1 MGQSMLGWKAD
12 EFFSTFKQHLD
23 ALGPH
28 GMDELRIIFAK
39 AAANVSDVFQRLNN
53 EHLDQI
59 LENLRVLTR
68 NLQQLDVNIFHEAF
82 KSFQHTN
89 NIASDKLTKL
99 DINHLQE
106 TLKPFQQIA
115 NSIALTTQNIPKT
128 LDAFKYT
135 LLFTGLMVGLVT
147 WTLICFMENLDKR
160 TDRLSANMQALSTEI
175 TVQGNLH
182 HQREFA
188 EAVYS
193 LVQQK
198 RAEQILYPDNYP
210 TTNYTFQSRY
220 TIFHPASDWHGNLF
234 ALASKGWCDEYLEA
248 DHEEC
253 ILDRL
258 RLFNN
263 PEKFTTYLREYGTS
277 EVIKNTDHTLSVTHI
292 LLPSA
297 HPYTL
302 QFTLR
307 VPEKLH
313 PVRVVGQTDRNGK
326 PYCRAC
332 IIAVDLSDIV
342 DIELLP
348 EHEAADYVP
357 SKSATDKR
365 LYPILWLIIAALW
378 LKMVLGAVVDFVGD
392 VAWNVSNAYFGLAE
406 FLSFGV
412 TKFLSFGA

>member
-12 EFFSTFKQHLD
+12 EFFYTFKQHLD
-23 ALGPH
+23 ALGPR
-28 GMDELRIIFAK
+28 GMEELRNALAT
-39 AAANVSDVFQRLNN
+39 AAASVGSVHKRLDNEQLNRILGNVRATTK
-53 EHLDQI
+53 
-59 LENLRVLTR
+59 NLR
-68 NLQQLDVNIFHEAF
+68 QFDVKIIHEAF
-82 KSFQHTN
+82 KSIQRTS
-89 NIASDKLTKL
+89 NIATDRLTKL
-99 DINHLQE
+99 DTNHLQD
-106 TLKPFQQIA
+106 TLKFFQQFA
-115 NSIALTTQNIPKT
+115 NSIALTTQNVPKT

-160 TDRLSANMQALSTEI
+160 TGKLSANMQALSTEI

-188 EAVYS
+188 GAVYS
-193 LVQQK
+193 LIQQK

-210 TTNYTFQSRY
+210 TTNYTFQARY
-220 TIFHPASDWHGNLF
+220 TVFHPASDWHGNLF

-248 DHEEC
+248 DHEDC

-263 PEKFTTYLREYGTS
+263 PEKFATYLREYG
-277 EVIKNTDHTLSVTHI
+277 IKNTDHTLSVTHI

-297 HPYTL
+297 HSYTL
-302 QFTLR
+302 PFTLR
-307 VPEKLH
+307 VPEELH

-332 IIAVDLSDIV
+332 IIGVDLSDIV

-348 EHEAADYVP
+348 EHEAADYVA
-357 SKSATDKR
+357 SKPATDKR
-365 LYPILWLIIAALW
+365 LYPILWLIIAVLW

-392 VAWNVSNAYFGLAE
+392 VAWNVSNAYHGLAE

>member
-12 EFFSTFKQHLD
+12 EFFYTFKQHLD
-23 ALGPH
+23 ALGPR
-28 GMDELRIIFAK
+28 GMEELRNALAT
-39 AAANVSDVFQRLNN
+39 AAASVGSVYKRLDNEQLDRILGNVRA
-53 EHLDQI
+53 
-59 LENLRVLTR
+59 TTK
-68 NLQQLDVNIFHEAF
+68 NLQQFDVKVIHEAF
-82 KSFQHTN
+82 KSIQRTS
-89 NIASDKLTKL
+89 NIATDRLTKL
-99 DINHLQE
+99 DTNHLQD
-106 TLKPFQQIA
+106 TLKFFQQFA
-115 NSIALTTQNIPKT
+115 NSIALTTQNVPKT

-160 TDRLSANMQALSTEI
+160 TGKLSANMQALSTEI
-175 TVQGNLH
+175 TVQSNLH

-188 EAVYS
+188 GAVYS
-193 LVQQK
+193 LIQQK

-210 TTNYTFQSRY
+210 TTNYTFQARY
-220 TIFHPASDWHGNLF
+220 TVFHPASDWHGNLF

-248 DHEEC
+248 DHEDC

-263 PEKFTTYLREYGTS
+263 PEKFATYLREYG
-277 EVIKNTDHTLSVTHI
+277 IKNTDHTLSVKHI

-302 QFTLR
+302 PFTLR
-307 VPEKLH
+307 VPEELH

-332 IIAVDLSDIV
+332 IIGVDLSDIV

-348 EHEAADYVP
+348 EHEAADYVA
-357 SKSATDKR
+357 SKPATDKR
-365 LYPILWLIIAALW
+365 LYPILWLIIAVLW

-392 VAWNVSNAYFGLAE
+392 VAWNVSNAYHGLAE

>member
-28 GMDELRIIFAK
+28 GMDELRITFAI

-53 EHLDQI
+53 ENLNQI
-59 LENLRVLTR
+59 LGNLKVMTG
-68 NLQQLDVNIFHEAF
+68 NLQQLDVNIFHEALR
-82 KSFQHTN
+82 SFQRTSD
-89 NIASDKLTKL
+89 ITSDKSTKL

-106 TLKPFQQIA
+106 TPKPFQRIA
-115 NSIALTTQNIPKT
+115 NNIALTTQNIPKT

-160 TDRLSANMQALSTEI
+160 TCKLSANMQALSTEI
-175 TVQGNLH
+175 AAQGSLH
-182 HQREFA
+182 HQREFG
-188 EAVYS
+188 ESVYN
-193 LVQQK
+193 LIQQK

-210 TTNYTFQSRY
+210 TTNYTFQARY

-234 ALASKGWCDEYLEA
+234 ALASKGWFDEYLEA
-248 DHEEC
+248 DHEDC

-263 PEKFTTYLREYGTS
+263 PEKFATYLREYGTS

-302 QFTLR
+302 PFTLR
-307 VPEKLH
+307 VPEELH

-332 IIAVDLSDIV
+332 IIGVDLSDIV
-342 DIELLP
+342 DIDLLP
-348 EHEAADYVP
+348 EHEAADYVA
-357 SKSATDKR
+357 SKSVTDKR

-378 LKMVLGAVVDFVGD
+378 LKMVLGTVVDFVGD
-392 VAWNVSNAYFGLAE
+392 VAWNVSNAYHVLAE

>member
-1 MGQSMLGWKAD
+1 
-12 EFFSTFKQHLD
+12 
-23 ALGPH
+23 
-28 GMDELRIIFAK
+28 
-39 AAANVSDVFQRLNN
+39 
-53 EHLDQI
+53 
-59 LENLRVLTR
+59 
-68 NLQQLDVNIFHEAF
+68 
-82 KSFQHTN
+82 
-89 NIASDKLTKL
+89 
-99 DINHLQE
+99 
-106 TLKPFQQIA
+106 
-115 NSIALTTQNIPKT
+115 
-128 LDAFKYT
+128 
-135 LLFTGLMVGLVT
+135 MVGLVT

-160 TDRLSANMQALSTEI
+160 ADRLSANMQALSTEI

-182 HQREFA
+182 YQREFA
-188 EAVYS
+188 KAVYN
-193 LVQQK
+193 LIQQK

-210 TTNYTFQSRY
+210 TTNYTFQARY

-234 ALASKGWCDEYLEA
+234 ALASKDWCDEYFEA
-248 DHEEC
+248 DHEDC

-263 PEKFTTYLREYGTS
+263 PEKFATYLHEYGTS

-297 HPYTL
+297 QPHTL
-302 QFTLR
+302 PFILR
-307 VPEKLH
+307 VPEELH
-313 PVRVVGQTDRNGK
+313 PVRIVGQTDRNGK

-332 IIAVDLSDIV
+332 IIGVDPSDIV

-348 EHEAADYVP
+348 EHEAPDYVA

-392 VAWNVSNAYFGLAE
+392 VAWNVSNAYLGLTE